1 MRAPVS
7 IRPTTREDVVRL
19 AGIAE
24 AAGLFPSAFMAAMIE
39 PFLDGAVEHLW
50 LTAERAGS
58 PAGFGFCELERFT
71 NGTWNLRAIAVHT
84 TVQNQGVG
92 SALIESIETLL
103 RTAEHRLLIVETTD
117 AAEHERARA
126 FYEARGY
133 IKDGTVTDFWDAGV
147 GKVIYRKQL

>member
-24 AAGLFPSAFMAAMIE
+24 ATGLFPSAFMAAMIE
-39 PFLDGAVEHLW
+39 PFLDGAVEHPW

-71 NGTWNLRAIAVHT
+71 NGAWNLRAIAVHT
-84 TVQNQGVG
+84 TVQTKASGALSSSLSRHCCALRSTG
-92 SALIESIETLL
+92 S
-103 RTAEHRLLIVETTD
+103 
-117 AAEHERARA
+117 
-126 FYEARGY
+126 
-133 IKDGTVTDFWDAGV
+133 
-147 GKVIYRKQL
+147 